1 MIRTAFIFLLLL
13 ASVWLGVQLHDNPGY
28 VLIALNHWTIEAT
41 VWTML
46 LTLMLLFFILQIS
59 LLSLTWVIH
68 LPHRW
73 KQWFLQR
80 RVRMAQRKKFLA
92 QKRALKQSL
101 DISNTPEA
109 YFALGQLLE
118 QVKDT
123 SGACS
128 TYREGLKRALTLLN
142 LGNS

>member
-1 MIRTAFIFLLLL
+1 MTRTAFIFLLLL
-13 ASVWLGVQLHDNPGY
+13 GSVWLGVQLHDDPGY

-46 LTLMLLFFILQIS
+46 VTLVFLFFIFQIS
-59 LLSLTWVIH
+59 LLSLSWVIH

-73 KQWFLQR
+73 HQWFLQR
-80 RVRMAQRKKFLA
+80 RLHRIKRKKFLA

-109 YFALGQLLE
+109 YFALGQLLDE
-118 QVKDT
+118 IKDT

-128 TYREGLKRALTLLN
+128 TYREGLRRALTLLN
-142 LGNS
+142 PQ